1 MKMWI
6 LIEEDET
13 IVGDVDPDSPDSG
26 GIRYTKEIPK
36 LYQCVQYKSSDADNW
51 KNAKIIGRAGKATGK
66 YKFWLNVKDLDDDVE
81 SPVDFEKVTEWRPTH

>member
-1 MKMWI
+1 MNFDSV
-6 LIEEDET
+6 EEEET
-13 IVGDVDPDSPDSG
+13 LLGLGDVDPASPDSG
-26 GIRYTKEIPK
+26 GIRYTKELPK

-81 SPVDFEKVTEWRPTH
+81 SPVDFELHV